1 MELPQITC
9 GRCGAGLSVSGS
21 PNFVDCRHCGAS
33 LRVVRSESAIYTELH
48 ERVGALEGDIDD
60 LRKQSR
66 LQDLDMRWAAQRRR
80 FHVKGEV
87 LDGVGLRRHGN
98 LVTGLCGAL
107 AFALLVIFV
116 AIGHG
121 QFFEPLFLAGVA
133 LIVGAFVWRH
143 FRKLEAS
150 YFAEEAAYR
159 RARGAIE
166 RGESP

>member
-1 MELPQITC
+1 MDFPQISC

-33 LRVVRSESAIYTELH
+33 LRVVRNESAIYTELH
-48 ERVGALEGDIDD
+48 ERVGAIEGDVED

-66 LQDLDMRWAAQRRR
+66 LQELDMRWAAQRRR
-80 FHVKGEV
+80 YHVKGEV
-87 LDGVGLRRHGN
+87 LDGVRLRRHGN
-98 LVTGLCGAL
+98 FVMGLCFAL
-107 AFALLVIFV
+107 AFALMVIFV

-121 QFFEPLFLAGVA
+121 RFFEPLFLAVVA
-133 LIVGAFVWRH
+133 AIVGAFVLRH

-150 YFAEEAAYR
+150 YFAEEADYR
-159 RARGAIE
+159 RARTAIE